1 MDHHCPWINN
11 CVGFWNRKYFLLLLV
26 YVFLITYTTAI
37 FAAQDY
43 YETLKWGVQNRVFSS
58 NDPRLNEKV
67 IIVFAYTFNCM
78 VAFLMTGF
86 LKFHI
91 RLASENKTTIES
103 LDK

>member
-1 MDHHCPWINN
+1 M
-11 CVGFWNRKYFLLLLV
+11 
-26 YVFLITYTTAI
+26 ITYTTAI
-37 FAAQDY
+37 FAAKDFI
-43 YETLKWGVQNRVFSS
+43 ETIQWGYKNRIFSS
-58 NDPRLNEKV
+58 TDPRLGDRV
-67 IIVFAYTFNCM
+67 VIVFAYTFNCM